1 MTQVIKIGGGV
12 LDDAAMMQQV
22 LQACASLGDPF
33 ILVHGGGRIATDV
46 ATALNIPQTMVDG
59 RRITDAET
67 LRVVTMTYAGLIN
80 KDIVAKLQ
88 ALQVC
93 ALGVCGADMDLLRAN
108 KREHPTVDYGFVGD
122 VTHVN
127 AANIMEMLSRGT
139 SLVVAPLTH
148 DGNGQLLNTNA
159 DTIAA
164 EIAKALVRNGNQRVQ
179 LTYLF
184 DLPGVLRDVHNRES
198 VIPRINVDQVEA
210 LIADGTLSAGMM
222 PKITMALDAARAGIN
237 VRIQHAQD
245 LGTQQGTLIQ

>member
-1 MTQVIKIGGGV
+1 M
-12 LDDAAMMQQV
+12 
-22 LQACASLGDPF
+22 
-33 ILVHGGGRIATDV
+33 
-46 ATALNIPQTMVDG
+46 
-59 RRITDAET
+59 
-67 LRVVTMTYAGLIN
+67 
-80 KDIVAKLQ
+80 DI
-88 ALQVC
+88 
-93 ALGVCGADMDLLRAN
+93 LRAS

-122 VTHVN
+122 VTLVN
-127 AANIMEMLSRGT
+127 AASITGMLSRGT

-164 EIAKALVRNGNQRVQ
+164 EIAKALIQYGTQPVQ

-184 DLPGVLRDVHNRES
+184 DLPGVLRDVHDLAS
-198 VIPRINVDQVEA
+198 VIPVINVDQVEA

-245 LGTQQGTLIQ
+245 LGTHQGTLIQ

>member
-12 LDDAAMMQQV
+12 LDDAAMMQHV
-22 LQACASLGDPF
+22 LQHCASLGDPF
-33 ILVHGGGRIATDV
+33 ILVHGGGRIATDI
-46 ATALNIPQTMVDG
+46 ATALNIPQTMVNG

-67 LRVVTMTYAGLIN
+67 LRVVIMTYAGLIN

-88 ALQVC
+88 ALDVG

-127 AANIMEMLSRGT
+127 AANIMQMLSRGT
-139 SLVVAPLTH
+139 SLVVAPLSH

-164 EIAKALVRNGNQRVQ
+164 EIAKALMQHSTQRVQ

-184 DLPGVLRDVHNRES
+184 DLPGVLQDVHNLAS
-198 VIPRINVDQVEA
+198 VIPVINVDQVET

-222 PKITMALDAARAGIN
+222 PKITMALNAARAGVY

>member
-1 MTQVIKIGGGV
+1 MIHVIKIGGGIIDVPV
-12 LDDAAMMQQV
+12 LLQNV
-22 LQACASLGDPF
+22 LQACASLDAPF
-33 ILVHGGGRIATDV
+33 ILVHGGGRIATDL
-46 ATALNIPQTMVDG
+46 ATALNIPQTMIGG

-88 ALQVC
+88 ALDVC
-93 ALGVCGADMDLLRAN
+93 TLGVCGADMDILRAS

-122 VTHVN
+122 VTLVN
-127 AANIMEMLSRGT
+127 AASITGMLSRGT

-164 EIAKALVRNGNQRVQ
+164 EIAKALIQYGTQPVQ

-184 DLPGVLRDVHNRES
+184 DLPGVLRDVHDLAS
-198 VIPRINVDQVEA
+198 VIPVINVDQVEA

-245 LGTQQGTLIQ
+245 LGTHQGTLIQ

>member
-22 LQACASLGDPF
+22 LQACASLGAPF

-88 ALQVC
+88 ALNVC

-108 KREHPTVDYGFVGD
+108 KREHPTVNYGFVGD
-122 VTHVN
+122 VTDVN

-164 EIAKALVRNGNQRVQ
+164 EIAKALARYGNQDVQ

-198 VIPRINVDQVEA
+198 IIPQINVDQVES
-210 LIADGTLSAGMM
+210 LIADGALSAGMM

-237 VRIQHAQD
+237 VRIQHAKD

>member
-22 LQACASLGDPF
+22 LQACASLGAPF

-88 ALQVC
+88 ALHVC

-108 KREHPTVDYGFVGD
+108 KREHPTVNYGFVGD
-122 VTHVN
+122 VTDVN

-164 EIAKALVRNGNQRVQ
+164 EIAKALARYGNQDVQ

-237 VRIQHAQD
+237 VRIQHAKD